1 MYSLYTLCGHRLI
14 AGTLQLICIFCV
26 YLILARK
33 SNVRED
39 IVFYMEDHKITS
51 AGIFALCLLI
61 SLFSN
66 PNFYRFVGCED
77 IRTMPGGE
85 YCYYVEVNREPDDRA
100 YTLPAKVIVSKNE
113 YTSTNSDGEERTEH
127 ETGYRLAQVYF
138 SNGGY
143 LRVSDEVFDVD
154 KPFSF
159 IDQDGDYW
167 DCIFT
172 NTRCDD
178 APFRESNDTP
188 VKYTILLTFEVLI
201 LVLAYIS
208 LLRDAKEDEAEYNR
222 MMALRDLEKAND
234 PVPARKIEN
243 ESRAATAP
251 IDPPPQKPAAPFVAD
266 AGRGNSIWPIL
277 AAVLGG
283 IVLALIVAVVI
294 IACD

>member
-1 MYSLYTLCGHRLI
+1 MYSLYTLCGHWFI
-14 AGTLQLICIFCV
+14 AGTLQLICIFCI
-26 YLILARK
+26 YLILAKK
-33 SNVRED
+33 SSVRED
-39 IVFYMEDHKITS
+39 IIYYMEEHKATS
-51 AGIFALCLLI
+51 VGIFVLCLLI
-61 SLFSN
+61 GFFSN

-85 YCYYVEVNREPDDRA
+85 YCYYVEVNRELDDRA

-127 ETGYRLAQVYF
+127 ETGYRLARVYF

-143 LRVSDEVFDVD
+143 LRVSDEAFDVD

-188 VKYTILLTFEVLI
+188 VKYTVLLTFDVLI

-208 LLRDAKEDEAEYNR
+208 LLRDAKKDEAEYNR
-222 MMALRDLEKAND
+222 QMALCDLEKTND
-234 PVPARKIEN
+234 PAPAYKIEN
-243 ESRAATAP
+243 KSHAAIAP
-251 IDPPPQKPAAPFVAD
+251 INPPPQKQSVPFVAD
-266 AGRGNSIWPIL
+266 AGRGNAIWPIL
-277 AAVLGG
+277 LTVLGG
-283 IVLALIVAVVI
+283 IVLVLIVAVVI
-294 IACD
+294 IACE